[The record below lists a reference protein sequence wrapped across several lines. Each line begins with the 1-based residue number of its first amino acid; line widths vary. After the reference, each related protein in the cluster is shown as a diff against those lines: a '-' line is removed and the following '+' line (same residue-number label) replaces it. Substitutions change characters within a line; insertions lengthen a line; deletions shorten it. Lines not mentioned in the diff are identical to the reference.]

1 MSQVRNPNEKKRL
14 AYQHEHRNAYGEP
27 PKAWRRQKPLKKA
40 KAVRAFRKAA
50 NDLLQVNLIEVD
62 ARTNAARKSG
72 SISREK
78 IADYGKVKLGG
89 YVKARI
95 ANRKAMVGA
104 RKRRQ
109 ARASNGKRTS

>member
-1 MSQVRNPNEKKRL
+1 MSKVKHPSEKKSL
-14 AYQHEHRNAYGEP
+14 AYEHEHRNAYGEP

-40 KAVRAFRKAA
+40 KAIRAFRKAA

-62 ARTNAARKSG
+62 ARTNADRKSG
-72 SISREK
+72 SISRDK

-95 ANRKAMVGA
+95 ANRKAMVGT

-109 ARASNGKRTS
+109 ARASSGKRPS